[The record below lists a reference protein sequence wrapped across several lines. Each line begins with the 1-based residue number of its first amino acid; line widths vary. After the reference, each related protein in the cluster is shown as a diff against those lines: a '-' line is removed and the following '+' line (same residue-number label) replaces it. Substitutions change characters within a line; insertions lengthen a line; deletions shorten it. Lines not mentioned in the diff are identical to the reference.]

1 MAWWHP
7 EIRPGERRNALG
19 AFLILFGAMAG
30 HSLLVE
36 AMARR
41 VIDIRR
47 ESAARG

>member
-1 MAWWHP
+1 V
-7 EIRPGERRNALG
+7 ALRG
-19 AFLILFGAMAG
+19 DTE
-30 HSLLVE
+30 SLLDVLEDHFDLSIGLVE